1 MLLPRALTGLALG
14 FVNINV
20 LPTLMDLYGAS
31 LMSEAPHQEIVL
43 YDDIR
48 RQGGGVGIWLGVW
61 TFCYSSSL
69 SVGFCVGAC
78 VISKLNPSWG
88 FWIVICL
95 LALFLLLNVIAPETR
110 KAPYRRS
117 IHHFFDETDSMKV
130 RRRVARGEVKLHIE
144 NEGPKHWYHEMVAG
158 MKLTKRMV
166 FQPGFFVLMM
176 YLGWIQAQLVL
187 VILLLGALLSR
198 DYSWP
203 SQYVGL
209 AALAVPAGA
218 ALAMPLTKASWFSR
232 ERRQGPRTDSMTFEK
247 QVTWSS
253 HLLRRTVFSLLLPF
267 AGLGYCLS
275 APGPPLHWSACVI
288 FAGMVGFLTDL
299 GTAECVGMIME
310 TFDTSD
316 LQPGINTRHRV
327 QSMSTITQR
336 RRTNYSSFPRVCA
349 GFFAAQS
356 FGFFLA
362 AAATVVSGRVTN
374 SYGAQTAMSITA
386 AILLAV
392 TLLFFVVMWR
402 WKNVQVIPTYT
413 RDGKMVGSTGEM
425 EDPLWKP
432 VVIGHPSGKTRRMN
446 LLETGKWTRWSEI
459 RRLNHLM
466 RH

>member
-187 VILLLGALLSR
+187 VILVSYYSR
-198 DYSWP
+198 
-203 SQYVGL
+203 QL
-209 AALAVPAGA
+209 
-218 ALAMPLTKASWFSR
+218 
-232 ERRQGPRTDSMTFEK
+232 
-247 QVTWSS
+247 
-253 HLLRRTVFSLLLPF
+253 RTVF
-267 AGLGYCLS
+267 ANIIA
-275 APGPPLHWSACVI
+275 APRCPPI
-288 FAGMVGFLTDL
+288 
-299 GTAECVGMIME
+299 
-310 TFDTSD
+310 
-316 LQPGINTRHRV
+316 
-327 QSMSTITQR
+327 
-336 RRTNYSSFPRVCA
+336 PR
-349 GFFAAQS
+349 
-356 FGFFLA
+356 L
-362 AAATVVSGRVTN
+362 
-374 SYGAQTAMSITA
+374 
-386 AILLAV
+386 
-392 TLLFFVVMWR
+392 
-402 WKNVQVIPTYT
+402 
-413 RDGKMVGSTGEM
+413 
-425 EDPLWKP
+425 
-432 VVIGHPSGKTRRMN
+432 
-446 LLETGKWTRWSEI
+446 
-459 RRLNHLM
+459 
-466 RH
+466 